1 MKKLVIATVVAA
13 MVIALALPVMAAP
26 QLTTSGSID
35 TNLNYTKDSG
45 MTSESEIKF
54 NINLASDE
62 GTGNAKL
69 HIEFAPVNREK
80 KDSFGSLTPFGSGL
94 DLSIQKAYLQTSGA
108 LWNNGPEM
116 DITLGDVDVD
126 YSDWIAVI
134 KDVEGVKVDQ
144 IDIADN
150 TIDVFHIW
158 DAATDVDADD
168 AADKVIGVNG
178 KTNLAGLDLSGA
190 IVKRL
195 TDGNTAYVANAKVSP
210 VDNVTVDG
218 TIAYDNA
225 NSARAVL
232 VESTVTTIPNYT
244 IRAGYRN
251 LDEDFEPPYAAEE
264 DPDKDPDEQADVVRF
279 AGQTGYNAEVST
291 SIANFDITGKLD
303 RYDTSSEQMRTIG
316 LALGTTIEGF
326 GLGLE
331 HNINTDLAA
340 NASTTDS
347 TLVAERGFV
356 VADYEIQGKYT
367 YKTNPNA
374 EDNERKHTVEASTM
388 TDIVALEDV
397 ELAAKLQSN
406 GGLDSMNYNVKA
418 SYNAPNG
425 MSFGAEYD
433 GEAGFSANA
442 GMEVTF

>member
-13 MVIALALPVMAAP
+13 MVMALALPAMAAP
-26 QLTTSGSID
+26 QLTTGGSIE

-54 NINLASDE
+54 NVNLALDE
-62 GTGNAKL
+62 GAGNAKL
-69 HIEFAPVNREK
+69 HIEFAPINREK
-80 KDSFGSLTPFGSGL
+80 KDSFGSLTPFGSAL
-94 DLSIQKAYLQTSGA
+94 DLSISKAYLQTSGA
-108 LWNNGPEM
+108 LWHNGPEM
-116 DITLGDVDVD
+116 DITLGDVDVN

-134 KDVEGVKVDQ
+134 NGVEGIKVDQ
-144 IDIADN
+144 IDIANN

-158 DAATDVDADD
+158 DAASDVDADQS
-168 AADKVIGVNG
+168 ADKVVGVNG

-195 TDGNTAYVANAKVSP
+195 TDGNTTYVANAKVSP

-225 NSARAVL
+225 NSARAVV
-232 VESTVTTIPNYT
+232 VESTVTSIPNYT
-244 IRAGYRN
+244 IKAGYRN
-251 LDEDFEPPYAAEE
+251 LDEDFAPPYAAQE
-264 DPDKDPDEQADVVRF
+264 DPDKGRNEQPDVVRF

-291 SIANFDITGKLD
+291 TIANFDITGKLD
-303 RYDTSSEQMRTIG
+303 RYNTSSEQMRTVG

-326 GLGLE
+326 DLSLE

-347 TLVAERGFV
+347 TLVAQRGFV
-356 VADYEIQGKYT
+356 VADHEIQGKYT

-374 EDNERKHTVEASTM
+374 VDGERKHTVEASTR
-388 TDIVALEDV
+388 TDVAALKDV

-406 GGLDSMNYNVKA
+406 GGLDSLNYNVKA
-418 SYNAPNG
+418 SYDAPNG

-442 GMEVTF
+442 GMKVTF